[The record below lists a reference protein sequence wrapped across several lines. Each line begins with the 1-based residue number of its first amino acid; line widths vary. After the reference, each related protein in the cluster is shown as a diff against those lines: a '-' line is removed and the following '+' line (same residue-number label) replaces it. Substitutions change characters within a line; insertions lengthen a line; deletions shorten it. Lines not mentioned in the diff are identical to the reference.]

1 MMICLSKHKVLQTG
15 QQRPG
20 VDPAPPWRRSKR
32 KELSMFPAYRRI
44 LYATDLSENA
54 RAAFKHAVS
63 FAKAYQAKIYLVH
76 VVPTLETHQRELIM
90 ASSGFGVKEPDVIR
104 DEGKMKEITA
114 EIVEKIRVRLRR
126 FAEEELGGDSSLDCL
141 GGIEVLE
148 GVSPTEEI
156 LSASERLDADLLVFG
171 SHSKGVLK
179 QTFLGSVAEKVLE
192 RTSRPFLVVPLG
204 D

>member
-1 MMICLSKHKVLQTG
+1 ML
-15 QQRPG
+15 PEY
-20 VDPAPPWRRSKR
+20 R
-32 KELSMFPAYRRI
+32 KI
-44 LYATDLSENA
+44 LYATDLSQNA

-63 FAKAYQAKIYLVH
+63 FAKTYQAKIYLVH
-76 VVPTLETHQRELIM
+76 VVPTLKLHDRELIL
-90 ASSGFGVKEPDVIR
+90 ASSGFGANVPDIIR
-104 DEGKMKEITA
+104 DEERLKAVTA
-114 EIVEKIRVRLRR
+114 EIVEKIRGRLAR
-126 FAEEELGGDSSLDCL
+126 FAKEELGGNERDLDWL

-156 LSASERLDADLLVFG
+156 LSASERLNVDLLVFG

-192 RTSRPFLVVPLG
+192 RTCRPFLVVPLV

>member
-1 MMICLSKHKVLQTG
+1 ML
-15 QQRPG
+15 PEY
-20 VDPAPPWRRSKR
+20 R
-32 KELSMFPAYRRI
+32 KI

-63 FAKAYQAKIYLVH
+63 FAKTYQAKIYLVH
-76 VVPTLETHQRELIM
+76 VVPTLELHQRELIM
-90 ASSGFGVKEPDVIR
+90 ASSGYGAKIPDLIS
-104 DEGKMKEITA
+104 DEVKMKAVTA
-114 EIVEKIRVRLRR
+114 EVVEKIRIRLRR
-126 FAEEELGGDSSLDCL
+126 FTEEELGGSDSSLDWL

-148 GVSPTEEI
+148 GTSPTEEI

-171 SHSKGVLK
+171 SHSKGLLK

-192 RTSRPFLVVPLG
+192 RTCRPFLVVPLV